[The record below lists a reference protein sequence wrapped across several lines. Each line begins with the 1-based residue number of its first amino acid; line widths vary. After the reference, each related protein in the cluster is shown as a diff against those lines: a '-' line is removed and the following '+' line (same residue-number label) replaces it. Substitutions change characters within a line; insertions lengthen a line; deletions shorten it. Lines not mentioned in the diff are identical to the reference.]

1 MAFTFERYVQ
11 KGDEFMQEVAKELG
25 YSEDTDQAYRVFRA
39 VIHTVRDNIT
49 PEENLHFIAQLPMM
63 IKAIYVDNWKI
74 SDKNIRH
81 RDAFIEHVQKKNTN
95 NNQRDLHTPEQT
107 EEAIQKVFVVLRR
120 HVSEGEMKDV
130 LNMMPEEV
138 QPLMT

>member
-1 MAFTFERYVQ
+1 
-11 KGDEFMQEVAKELG
+11 
-25 YSEDTDQAYRVFRA
+25 
-39 VIHTVRDNIT
+39 
-49 PEENLHFIAQLPMM
+49 MM